1 VGVLRHVMRR
11 ARSATRASTLL
22 EVAVGAALVAFALVA
37 AIDSVESVGQ
47 MNEFHAEERRALE
60 VAESKLA
67 YLRSL
72 SFSNVLPTIAACT
85 TLSQF
90 SVPDLPPRRRPGSQG
105 TITVWTDETAVPREL
120 GGPMDLNGN
129 GTATDTTVGA
139 DAQILPVRVTVTWGT
154 RGAGPSEVSITL
166 WAILNAGDAP

>member
-1 VGVLRHVMRR
+1 MLRHVRR
-11 ARSATRASTLL
+11 RRRASTLL

-47 MNEFHAEERRALE
+47 MNEFHAQERRALE

-67 YLRSL
+67 YLRAL
-72 SFSNVLPTIAACT
+72 PFANVLPTIAACT

-90 SVPDLPPRRRPGSQG
+90 SVPELPARRKPGSQG
-105 TITVWTDETAVPREL
+105 ALTVYTDETVVPPEL

-129 GTATDTTVGA
+129 GAATDTNVTA
-139 DAQILPVRVTVTWGT
+139 DAQILPVRVTITWGT
-154 RGAGPSEVSITL
+154 RGAGKSEASVTL